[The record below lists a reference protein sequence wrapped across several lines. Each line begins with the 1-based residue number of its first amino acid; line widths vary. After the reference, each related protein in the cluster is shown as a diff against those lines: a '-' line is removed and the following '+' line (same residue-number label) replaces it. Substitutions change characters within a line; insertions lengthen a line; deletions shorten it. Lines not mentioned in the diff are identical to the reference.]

1 MLPTTKEKRRYY
13 LFYIFITLIIAFGG
27 IVSAVFIYE
36 KIDVAQRAHMLD
48 RINTVAKILPASE
61 IKNLLA
67 NEADL
72 SNPSYIN
79 LKNIFLN
86 VRSVNK
92 DIRFI
97 YLIGQTNSEKMF
109 FYLDSE
115 DPDSEDYSPPGQSYP
130 EASEDMHLTIQDGI
144 SRSEG
149 PSSDRWG
156 TWFSAYT
163 PVLDENGK
171 IIALLGMDT
180 PAKEYVLNNTA
191 YASIPILISIMIL
204 IILFFIKYVRA
215 RELNYLRLK
224 EEFISVASHE
234 IRTPIVG
241 IRWALEDIFGRDNT
255 VIDTQS
261 KATLEVIYK
270 NCLNLIKETNDLLSS
285 NEPKRSLEKK
295 MQKETIGLKKF
306 FEDIKEN
313 LSLSAKEH
321 RVNIVVDYNFTEEDF
336 VVADSKNLRHILSN
350 LIVNAIKYSK
360 PDSDVRIS
368 YAKDKKWHIFKVADH
383 GPGITTE
390 NIKRMFG
397 GYFRTESAMKSNEVG
412 TGLGLFLIKKIVESM
427 KGDVAVESEVGK
439 GSIFTIKIP
448 VVT

>member
-27 IVSAVFIYE
+27 IVYAIFIYE
-36 KIDVAQRAHMLD
+36 KIDVTQRAHMLD

-215 RELNYLRLK
+215 R
-224 EEFISVASHE
+224 
-234 IRTPIVG
+234 
-241 IRWALEDIFGRDNT
+241 
-255 VIDTQS
+255 
-261 KATLEVIYK
+261 
-270 NCLNLIKETNDLLSS
+270 
-285 NEPKRSLEKK
+285 
-295 MQKETIGLKKF
+295 
-306 FEDIKEN
+306 
-313 LSLSAKEH
+313 
-321 RVNIVVDYNFTEEDF
+321 
-336 VVADSKNLRHILSN
+336 
-350 LIVNAIKYSK
+350 
-360 PDSDVRIS
+360 
-368 YAKDKKWHIFKVADH
+368 
-383 GPGITTE
+383 
-390 NIKRMFG
+390 
-397 GYFRTESAMKSNEVG
+397 
-412 TGLGLFLIKKIVESM
+412 
-427 KGDVAVESEVGK
+427 
-439 GSIFTIKIP
+439 
-448 VVT
+448 